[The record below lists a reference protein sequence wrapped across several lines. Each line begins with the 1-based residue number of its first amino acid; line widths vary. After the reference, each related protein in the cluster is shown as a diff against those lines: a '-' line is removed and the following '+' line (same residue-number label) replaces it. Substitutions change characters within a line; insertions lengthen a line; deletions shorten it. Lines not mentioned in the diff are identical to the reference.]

1 MLDKSAQKRFNR
13 GGMDMTDM
21 LCQQQNGQINSWAIR
36 WCYQQYKEGML
47 SVFPVHSKV
56 KNIGLDGS
64 GTHSGTVTSFQ
75 TELETMD
82 KTVFENLPVCKY
94 LALEFWSYFSA
105 LYMRQLLGR
114 QWYRLT
120 EYEYC
125 ILYRNRQDE
134 RYQVLKPCFWGWY
147 EKPVLL
153 KKNGKIYIQ
162 AKQYNKWLDRR
173 KNVIAEIGEDGIL
186 KSRQFKEDKE
196 GKSIVKIEKQDVI
209 QKIKIEKSRVPL
221 PPFLYWIWDG
231 KKYGCNNNCEVI
243 ELCVQRFSVGG
254 LLFKLLK
261 KKLARRDKK

>member
-1 MLDKSAQKRFNR
+1 MVRFIFR
-13 GGMDMTDM
+13 
-21 LCQQQNGQINSWAIR
+21 QNN
-36 WCYQQYKEGML
+36 
-47 SVFPVHSKV
+47 
-56 KNIGLDGS
+56 
-64 GTHSGTVTSFQ
+64 
-75 TELETMD
+75 
-82 KTVFENLPVCKY
+82 
-94 LALEFWSYFSA
+94 
-105 LYMRQLLGR
+105 
-114 QWYRLT
+114 
-120 EYEYC
+120 
-125 ILYRNRQDE
+125 
-134 RYQVLKPCFWGWY
+134 
-147 EKPVLL
+147 
-153 KKNGKIYIQ
+153 
-162 AKQYNKWLDRR
+162 NKWLDR